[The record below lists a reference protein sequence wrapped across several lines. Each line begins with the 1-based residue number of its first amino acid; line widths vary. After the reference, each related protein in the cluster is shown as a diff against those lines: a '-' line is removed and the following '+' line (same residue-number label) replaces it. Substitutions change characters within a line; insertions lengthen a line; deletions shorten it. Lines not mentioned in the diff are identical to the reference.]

1 MSVDKKIEIVRTF
14 ITALQSGDMDIATRT
29 SAETFVVT
37 GLFPRPLNRDEFLGV
52 QSELL
57 KSMSDFSYNL
67 ASERVVDRVVKATLR
82 IEGMHQHDLALPLF
96 GLQTIPA
103 TGLAVALPQVHVVFL
118 VEGEQVGAMD
128 VERVPGGGLEGLLQQ
143 VGAELPL
150 APREDVMD
158 DPMAYQEGRANTRS
172 PDIDKREG

>member
-1 MSVDKKIEIVRTF
+1 MSVDKKVGIVRTF
-14 ITALQSGDMDIATRT
+14 ITALQSGDMDVAIRT
-29 SAETFVVT
+29 SSETFVVT
-37 GLFPRPLNRDEFLGV
+37 GLFPRPLNRGEFLGV

-57 KSMSDFSYNL
+57 KSMPDFSYNL
-67 ASERVVDRVVKATLR
+67 ASEQVVDRAVKAT
-82 IEGMHQHDLALPLF
+82 IQIKGTHQHDLALPLF

-150 APREDVMD
+150 APRAGVME
-158 DPMAYQEGRANTRS
+158 DPMAYREGSENTRS
-172 PDIDKREG
+172 PDIDKRQG